1 MSKDKKILNRIKEW
15 LNANIE
21 AKITVDL
28 IEDNKDL
35 LEFIKKWEN
44 KMDNISEEYMDQQT
58 DNEFME
64 PNGTVPVRK
73 NMELSIKNIEDFAII
88 ISDDEEYG
96 TAEEGMATWLY
107 GLIEGNVSVDELR
120 NQFYLYLKYKD
131 VNKALKHGFMFREE

>member
-1 MSKDKKILNRIKEW
+1 MSKDKKILNKVKDW

-28 IEDNKDL
+28 IKDNKDL